1 MTPYEQLLA
10 RLLPARRFG
19 VVLGLERMHA
29 IFERLGHPEHRL
41 GRVVHVGG
49 TNGKG
54 STVRF
59 IADLLRA
66 TGSRVAT
73 YTSPHLSCLRE
84 RICLGSQLIS
94 EDEIVAAA
102 DRVRAAGGDE
112 LTFFEQLTAIAC
124 VAIAAWDVDV
134 TVLEVGLGG
143 RLDATNAVRAEVA
156 VVTGVAMDHAAILGD
171 TLAKIALE
179 KAGIFKPHQRVV
191 IGVSGEPAAVP
202 VLIDAAQRALARLS
216 IVGEHDLAKVRSHR
230 GWRHGEVQQRNA
242 ANAIVAVAALDQGA
256 AAFELAA
263 LNPPPGRFE
272 VIEEDDL
279 DLVLDGAHNPHAAAA
294 LAGELRARGIE
305 PVVIIAASSDKDV
318 AGIAAALAPVA
329 RGVIATRYQQDR
341 AMAPDALAAIM
352 RTAVGSSAASHAV
365 GAPAAIGIEIEGAPS
380 LAAPARD
387 LVTPSIRVETAP
399 TLAAALARVRDPAG
413 PFYRG
418 ASGSVIHPRPEV
430 VITGSLFLVGEARTL
445 LLGAPT
451 DPYVVTDPPATP

>member
-1 MTPYEQLLA
+1 
-10 RLLPARRFG
+10 
-19 VVLGLERMHA
+19 
-29 IFERLGHPEHRL
+29 
-41 GRVVHVGG
+41 
-49 TNGKG
+49 
-54 STVRF
+54 
-59 IADLLRA
+59 
-66 TGSRVAT
+66 
-73 YTSPHLSCLRE
+73 
-84 RICLGSQLIS
+84 
-94 EDEIVAAA
+94 
-102 DRVRAAGGDE
+102 
-112 LTFFEQLTAIAC
+112 
-124 VAIAAWDVDV
+124 
-134 TVLEVGLGG
+134 VLEVGLGG

-202 VLIDAAQRALARLS
+202 VLIDAAQRVLARLS

-352 RTAVGSSAASHAV
+352 RTAVGVERGVSCGGRAGGDRDRDRGCAEPRRAGARSGDSLDPRRDGADARGSARARARSGGAVLSRPVGLGDSPTARGGDHRLAVSRRRSPHAAARRADRPV
-365 GAPAAIGIEIEGAPS
+365 RRHGSTRDAVIPARGAPDRPIDNRFDNAFG
-380 LAAPARD
+380 
-387 LVTPSIRVETAP
+387 
-399 TLAAALARVRDPAG
+399 VRA
-413 PFYRG
+413 
-418 ASGSVIHPRPEV
+418 
-430 VITGSLFLVGEARTL
+430 
-445 LLGAPT
+445 
-451 DPYVVTDPPATP
+451 